1 MSHCETQLSERLVLR
16 CQQIYPS
23 KKFLRKGRP
32 LGAGEICNASAAK
45 LEDISFLS
53 DSEARSAN
61 IINDFC
67 SDRSGKV
74 FIDREMWY
82 KYR

>member
-1 MSHCETQLSERLVLR
+1 MSANLPL
-16 CQQIYPS
+16 
-23 KKFLRKGRP
+23 KKRFYVKEGH
-32 LGAGEICNASAAK
+32 LGVSCRAGEICNASAAK